1 MRTSRLVGVALVLLE
16 PFTVPGLDK
25 SLFELLITLGSILI
39 TGAVV
44 TVGSVIGLIRAV
56 RRRRC
61 GDRSSAAVV
70 LATIAT
76 AIVLAWLS
84 YWVRS
89 DLHDKA
95 NPINALFGINAALCL
110 LPLSWLVAAIRA
122 NRARQRQLVSQ
133 TTSKG

>member
-1 MRTSRLVGVALVLLE
+1 MALLE

-25 SLFELLITLGSILI
+25 SLFELLIILSSILI

-56 RRRRC
+56 RRRRR

-70 LATIAT
+70 LAAIAT
-76 AIVLAWLS
+76 AIALAWLL
-84 YWVRS
+84 YWVRY

-110 LPLSWLVAAIRA
+110 LPFSWFVAAIRA
-122 NRARQRQLVSQ
+122 NSSLHRQFVSQ

>member
-1 MRTSRLVGVALVLLE
+1 MRASHLSEVALALLE

-44 TVGSVIGLIRAV
+44 TVGSVIGLIRALQ
-56 RRRRC
+56 RRRR

-70 LATIAT
+70 LAAIAT
-76 AIVLAWLS
+76 AIALVWLS
-84 YWVRS
+84 YWVRY
-89 DLHDKA
+89 DLHEKS

-110 LPLSWLVAAIRA
+110 LPLSWFVAAICA
-122 NRARQRQLVSQ
+122 NRERPDELVS
-133 TTSKG
+133 

>member
-1 MRTSRLVGVALVLLE
+1 MALLE

-25 SLFELLITLGSILI
+25 SLFELLITLGSILL

-44 TVGSVIGLIRAV
+44 TVASVIGLIRAV

-70 LATIAT
+70 LAAIAT
-76 AIVLAWLS
+76 AIALAWLL
-84 YWVRS
+84 YWVRC

-110 LPLSWLVAAIRA
+110 LPLLWFVAAIRA
-122 NRARQRQLVSQ
+122 NRARHRQLVSQ
-133 TTSKG
+133 KTSKG